1 MLSHIVAFLAL
12 GAIAQAAPAPAPAP
26 APAAA
31 SSGSA
36 SSHSVTAIHNPNYVR
51 NGTASL
57 LKAYAKYH
65 IQPTQP
71 MSDAFMSALQ
81 KRQDSSVPA
90 FAVDRVEYL
99 VPTIVGGQ
107 TLNLDL
113 DTGSADLWVFSSLL
127 AASSRQGHDI
137 YTSSKSST
145 FKALSGYTWS
155 IQYVDGS
162 GASGTVGTDT
172 VKVGG
177 TTVTGQAVELAN
189 RVSSSFV
196 TDASDGLIGMAF
208 SSINTVQPRAQS
220 TFFDNAAKSLSSPLF
235 AAYLPLNVDGAYDF
249 GYTDPSKYIGN
260 ISYTPVDSRN
270 GFWEFPST
278 SYKVGSTTYS
288 LSGYTGVADTG
299 TTLILMSDAVNTAYY
314 AQVSGAEYSISY
326 GGYVFP
332 CDATLP
338 SLSFK
343 IGPTDYATIPGYL
356 FNFEVLV
363 GNTCYG
369 SLQSVG
375 RGKQSIYGDV
385 FFNAYYGVFDKSG
398 PSFGFATS
406 VSV

>member
-1 MLSHIVAFLAL
+1 MFSHITAFLAL
-12 GAIAQAAPAPAPAP
+12 GAIAQAAPAPAPSAS
-26 APAAA
+26 

-36 SSHSVTAIHNPNYVR
+36 SHSVTAIRNPNYVR

-65 IQPTQP
+65 LQPTQP
-71 MSDAFMSALQ
+71 MSDAFMSAIQ
-81 KRQDSSVPA
+81 KRQDSSAPA
-90 FAVDRVEYL
+90 FPVDGVEYL
-99 VPTIVGGQ
+99 VPTTVGGQ

-127 AASSRQGHDI
+127 AASSREGHDI

-145 FKALSGYTWS
+145 FKDLPGYTWS
-155 IQYVDGS
+155 IQYADGS

-172 VKVGG
+172 VKIGE

-196 TDASDGLIGMAF
+196 SDESDGLIGMAF
-208 SSINTVQPRAQS
+208 SKINTVQPISQS
-220 TFFDNAAKSLSSPLF
+220 TFFDNAESSLSSPLF
-235 AAYLPLNVDGAYDF
+235 AAYLPLGADGAYDF
-249 GYTDPSKYIGN
+249 GYTDSSKYSGN
-260 ISYTPVDSRN
+260 ITYTPVDSRD

-278 SYKVGSTTYS
+278 SYKVGSTTHK
-288 LSGYTGVADTG
+288 LSGFTGIADTG

-314 AQVSGAEYSISY
+314 AQVPGSMYSSSY

-332 CDATLP
+332 CGVTLP
-338 SLSFK
+338 TLSFK
-343 IGPTDYATIPGYL
+343 IGPTDYATIPGSL
-356 FNFEVLV
+356 MNFAVAT

-375 RGKQSIYGDV
+375 GGNQSIYGDV

-398 PSFGFATS
+398 PSFGFATIAS
-406 VSV
+406 A

>member
-1 MLSHIVAFLAL
+1 MLSHITAFLAL
-12 GAIAQAAPAPAPAP
+12 GAIAQAAPTP

-36 SSHSVTAIHNPNYVR
+36 SHSVTAIHNPNYVR

-81 KRQDSSVPA
+81 KRQDSSAPA
-90 FAVDRVEYL
+90 FPVDGVEYL
-99 VPTIVGGQ
+99 VPTTVGGQ

-127 AASSRQGHDI
+127 AASSRKGHDI

-155 IQYVDGS
+155 IQYADGS

-172 VKVGG
+172 VKIGE

-189 RVSSSFV
+189 KVSSSFV
-196 TDASDGLIGMAF
+196 TDESDGLIGMAF
-208 SSINTVQPRAQS
+208 SSINTVEPRAQS
-220 TFFDNAAKSLSSPLF
+220 TFFDNAESSLSSPLF
-235 AAYLPLNVDGAYDF
+235 AAYLPLNADGAYDF
-249 GYTDPSKYIGN
+249 GYTDSSKYTGSIT
-260 ISYTPVDSRN
+260 YTPVDSGN
-270 GFWEFPST
+270 GFWEFPSA
-278 SYKVGSTTYS
+278 SYKVGSTAHS
-288 LSGYTGVADTG
+288 LSGFTGIADTG

-314 AQVSGAEYSISY
+314 AQVSGAKYSSSY

-338 SLSFK
+338 TLSFK
-343 IGPTDYATIPGYL
+343 IGPTDYATIPGSL
-356 FNFEVLV
+356 MNFAVAG

-375 RGKQSIYGDV
+375 GGSQSIYGDV
-385 FFNAYYGVFDKSG
+385 FFNAYYGVFNKSG

-406 VSV
+406 ASA

>member
-1 MLSHIVAFLAL
+1 MLSHITAFLAL
-12 GAIAQAAPAPAPAP
+12 GAIAQAAPTP

-36 SSHSVTAIHNPNYVR
+36 SHSVTAIHNPNYVR

-81 KRQDSSVPA
+81 KRQDSSAPA
-90 FAVDRVEYL
+90 FPVDRVEYL
-99 VPTIVGGQ
+99 VPTTVGGQ

-127 AASSRQGHDI
+127 AASSREGHDI

-145 FKALSGYTWS
+145 FKSLPGYTWS
-155 IQYVDGS
+155 IKYVDGS

-172 VKVGG
+172 VKIGE

-189 RVSSSFV
+189 RVSPAFV
-196 TDASDGLIGMAF
+196 NDQSDGLIGMAF
-208 SSINTVQPRAQS
+208 SSINTVEPRAQS
-220 TFFDNAAKSLSSPLF
+220 TFFDNAESSLSSPLF
-235 AAYLPLNVDGAYDF
+235 AAYLPLNADGAYDF
-249 GYTDPSKYIGN
+249 GYTDSSKYTGSIK
-260 ISYTPVDSRN
+260 YTPVNSGN

-278 SYKVGSTTYS
+278 SYKVGSTTHS
-288 LSGYTGVADTG
+288 LPGYTGVADTG
-299 TTLILMSDAVNTAYY
+299 TTLILMSDVVNAAYY
-314 AQVSGAEYSISY
+314 AQVSGANYSSAY

-338 SLSFK
+338 TLSFK
-343 IGPTDYATIPGYL
+343 IGPTNYATIPGSL
-356 FNFEVLV
+356 INFEVLD

-369 SLQSVG
+369 ALQSVG
-375 RGKQSIYGDV
+375 AGSESIYGDV

-406 VSV
+406 ASI